1 MKSRYLQYDK
11 KESSKVIG
19 TLGSR
24 SCERSV
30 VRCDIGAGRAS
41 GRAAGMVGIGGGG
54 QGGLWMLP
62 TFTPVCFLVVR
73 MLQQNPFRH
82 RLPVHLPQL
91 KQDRRSPRSLKVLV
105 SLIRRILNSVIFSM
119 FFPASAALNNFKTCG
134 KVMFIIL
141 TSLLSL
147 RELMCRIMLWD

>member
-41 GRAAGMVGIGGGG
+41 GRAAGMVGIGGGTG
-54 QGGLWMLP
+54 RA
-62 TFTPVCFLVVR
+62 VAAA
-73 MLQQNPFRH
+73 H
-82 RLPVHLPQL
+82 VH
-91 KQDRRSPRSLKVLV
+91 S
-105 SLIRRILNSVIFSM
+105 
-119 FFPASAALNNFKTCG
+119 C
-134 KVMFIIL
+134 
-141 TSLLSL
+141 LLSGRQNASTKSFSSSTSSASSTAKARPAL
-147 RELMCRIMLWD
+147 AQKSEGSGKSYQKDFEFCHFLNVFSSICCS